1 MGASEDIGGAD
12 GQPQRI
18 LRVLLDTNVVLDLM
32 LRRAPWADQAQP
44 LVDAREAGQLI
55 GYLPASVL
63 TDIFYI
69 SRRLIG
75 VDRAFEVVDRCLEDF
90 ELLPVDRAII
100 ETARRLPGNDFEDNA
115 QIAGALAAG
124 LDLIVTRDI
133 GGFAHSPI
141 PAVAPLDAPE
151 YLAAS

>member
-1 MGASEDIGGAD
+1 M
-12 GQPQRI
+12 
-18 LRVLLDTNVVLDLM
+18 LLDTNVVLDLM

-63 TDIFYI
+63 TDIFV

-90 ELLPVDRAII
+90 ELLPVDRTII
-100 ETARRLPGNDFEDNA
+100 EAARRLPGNDFEDNV
-115 QIAGALAAG
+115 QIAGVLAAG

-141 PAVAPLDAPE
+141 PAVEPPDVPE
-151 YLAAS
+151 YLAPS